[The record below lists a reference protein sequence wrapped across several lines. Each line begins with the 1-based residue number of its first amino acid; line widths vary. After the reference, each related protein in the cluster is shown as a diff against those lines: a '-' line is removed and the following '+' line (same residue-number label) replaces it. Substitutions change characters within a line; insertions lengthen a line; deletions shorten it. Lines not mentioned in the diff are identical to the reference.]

1 MSSNPYFENS
11 YHSSDLL
18 NHKFSELK
26 DKKYGPDEFD
36 IVHLLTMYLNL
47 EAQKNGQNLVNEV
60 DVLTKLNK
68 TDTKGMDPKTLL
80 KKLRNI
86 EDSDDKATLTQL
98 QKMYHEDAAPIK
110 KSTKIIRK

>member
-1 MSSNPYFENS
+1 M
-11 YHSSDLL
+11 
-18 NHKFSELK
+18 K

-68 TDTKGMDPKTLL
+68 TQTKGMDPKTLL

-86 EDSDDKATLTQL
+86 EDDNDNEALRQL
-98 QKMYHEDAAPIK
+98 QKNMEDKEAPPRSK
-110 KSTKIIRK
+110 KSVKIIRK

>member
-1 MSSNPYFENS
+1 MDNPYFEDS
-11 YHSSDLL
+11 YHGSDLL

-26 DKKYGPDEFD
+26 DRKYGPDEFD

-68 TDTKGMDPKTLL
+68 TDTKSIDPKALL
-80 KKLRNI
+80 KRLRNI
-86 EDSDDKATLTQL
+86 EDDNDPGTLT
-98 QKMYHEDAAPIK
+98 
-110 KSTKIIRK
+110 